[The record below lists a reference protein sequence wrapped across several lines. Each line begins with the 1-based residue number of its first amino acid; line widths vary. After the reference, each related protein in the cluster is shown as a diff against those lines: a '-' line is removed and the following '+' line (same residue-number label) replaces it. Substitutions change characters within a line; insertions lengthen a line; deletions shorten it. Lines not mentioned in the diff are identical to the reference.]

1 MKQHVTSDGIGSV
14 PADAADPVDATAA
27 GPSQR
32 FANIQVLR
40 LLAAVGVV
48 LHHLGHYGPKI
59 VGVGRDWLKFPL
71 FVGFPVPLFFAVS
84 GFVLAQ
90 AVRRSGPG
98 RYLLARALRLYPGY
112 WLALVVTMLLMRG
125 GVFTEGHRL
134 SVGAAS
140 FGTLT
145 LWPRGSEGTVAYL
158 GVEWSLIYE
167 LFLSA
172 ALAALV
178 LVDGRRLPELAAAWL
193 GVILAKVIYRPN
205 LYSEALPHW
214 GTIALSGF
222 NAPFLYGLMAYQ
234 LKDRGRSLR
243 WVAVA
248 AIPACMA
255 FAATRPTLELSWL
268 WWGAAGVAMV
278 WLATQLPQI
287 SERNLL
293 ARLGGCTYG
302 LFLVHVPLLFCILY
316 PAARLGWQG
325 RVEPL
330 WLAGAAA
337 IIGGLGFGR
346 LEAAIHSRLRH
357 WSDGCF
363 RVGGRGHGTGSG

>member
-1 MKQHVTSDGIGSV
+1 MDQQVRL
-14 PADAADPVDATAA
+14 DASGGVVSESAGAMDAVAR
-27 GPSQR
+27 GPSR
-32 FANIQVLR
+32 RYANIQVLR

-48 LHHLGHYGPKI
+48 LHHLGYYGPEI
-59 VGVGRDWLKFPL
+59 LGVGRDWLKFPL

-112 WLALVVTMLLMRG
+112 FLALVATLLLMRG

-134 SVGAAS
+134 SVGAVG

-205 LYSEALPHW
+205 LYSDALPHW
-214 GTIALSGF
+214 STIALSGF

-255 FAATRPTLELSWL
+255 YAATRPTLELSWL
-268 WWGAAGVAMV
+268 WWGAAGVILV
-278 WLATQLPQI
+278 WLVTQIPQI
-287 SERNLL
+287 SESHPL

-302 LFLVHVPLLFCILY
+302 LFLVHVPLLFCVLY
-316 PAARLGWQG
+316 PAARRGWQG

-330 WLAGAAA
+330 WLAGAMA
-337 IIGGLGFGR
+337 IVGGLAFGR
-346 LEAAIHSRLRH
+346 LEAAIHGRLLRYNPPTTT
-357 WSDGCF
+357 
-363 RVGGRGHGTGSG
+363 GRIP